1 MRKYQLVDVNLWFII
16 VFDKYIRKDILSS
29 YVTPGDT
36 ALMRYMYMGRNWC
49 EKSSTE
55 NVIIQHLVLQSLC
68 DISQFQLTTNVSEK
82 KGFVFSIKS
91 CILIT
96 AKFLKN
102 NWSLKEILLLLSK
115 VQFLNFQ
122 GRQFVY
128 PLDNH
133 RFLKKWSFEGGCNK
147 KAYLKDLKLD
157 RHGYKRS

>member
-1 MRKYQLVDVNLWFII
+1 M
-16 VFDKYIRKDILSS
+16 
-29 YVTPGDT
+29 
-36 ALMRYMYMGRNWC
+36 

-128 PLDNH
+128 LLDNH
-133 RFLKKWSFEGGCNK
+133 RFLKK
-147 KAYLKDLKLD
+147 
-157 RHGYKRS
+157 